1 MKSTEQ
7 FRPDWPSLL
16 IGLQNDELPFHSE
29 RLVNSWIEETFI
41 WILVALFV
49 ASITKNLTFETF

>member
-49 ASITKNLTFETF
+49 ASITKT